1 MPPSEHIVGSGG
13 ADIHYLAWGP
23 EGAPG
28 LVFVHGGAAHAHWWS
43 FLVPLLADDHRV
55 AALDLSGHG
64 DSGRRDEYTLDAW
77 CDEVLAVANDAAGGG
92 EGPGGPR
99 LKGGKRALADCATTG
114 TRVRGTR

>member
-1 MPPSEHIVGSGG
+1 MPPTEHIVGSGG

-77 CDEVLAVANDAAGGG
+77 CDEVLAVANDAAMAPNAGLSARKSLVMPWTSMAPWSISRCG
-92 EGPGGPR
+92 
-99 LKGGKRALADCATTG
+99 LM
-114 TRVRGTR
+114 